1 MSPYNDAFKVEGVI
15 VEALPKL
22 RFRVELPNG
31 HRLLAHVP
39 RRLQDVAGRLTVGQR
54 VALQISPCD
63 LSKGSIVNVS
73 GGPCYTGPDSID
85 LERVKDES
93 SRVS

>member
-1 MSPYNDAFKVEGVI
+1 VSRHKDTFQVEGVI

-39 RRLQDVAGRLTVGQR
+39 RCQQAAAGELAVGQR
-54 VALQISPCD
+54 VAMEISPCD
-63 LSKGSIVNVS
+63 LSKGSIVN
-73 GGPCYTGPDSID
+73 
-85 LERVKDES
+85 LES
-93 SRVS
+93 

>member
-1 MSPYNDAFKVEGVI
+1 MSRYNDAFKVEGVI

-39 RRLQDVAGRLTVGQR
+39 RRLQNTAAGLAVGHR
-54 VALQISPCD
+54 VALEISPCD
-63 LSKGSIVNVS
+63 LSKGSIVDLV
-73 GGPCYTGPDSID
+73 GGASYTSPKS
-85 LERVKDES
+85 
-93 SRVS
+93 

>member
-1 MSPYNDAFKVEGVI
+1 MSAYRDAFKVEGMI

-39 RRLQDVAGRLTVGQR
+39 KRLSSAATGLAVGQR
-54 VALQISPCD
+54 VALEISPCD
-63 LSKGSIVNVS
+63 LSKGV
-73 GGPCYTGPDSID
+73 
-85 LERVKDES
+85 VKLT
-93 SRVS
+93 